1 MSATEAA
8 PAAAGSSPATAGDG
22 PATAGSA
29 SSLLIAQLARGTRRR
44 IEQAVA
50 PTGLR
55 PRELLTLQHL
65 QERGPSAQQTLAELA
80 GIDATNIVTVLNS
93 LEDAGLVDRRRDR
106 ADRRRAIITLSAQGE
121 QRLAD
126 LDRAL
131 RQVDD
136 EILAP
141 LSRAD
146 RQVLND
152 LLTRAVQHIA
162 ADGPPEPGGC

>member
-1 MSATEAA
+1 VAS
-8 PAAAGSSPATAGDG
+8 
-22 PATAGSA
+22 SA
-29 SSLLIAQLARGTRRR
+29 SSLLIAQLARGMRRR
-44 IEQAVA
+44 IEQAIA

-80 GIDATNIVTVLNS
+80 GVDATNIVAVLNS
-93 LEDAGLVDRRRDR
+93 LEDAGLIDRRRDR
-106 ADRRRAIITLSAQGE
+106 ADRRRAIIALSAQGE
-121 QRLAD
+121 KRLADLD

-131 RQVDD
+131 REVDD

-141 LSRAD
+141 LSPAE
-146 RQVLND
+146 RQSLND

-162 ADGPPEPGGC
+162 THGPPEPGSC